1 MNRLR
6 RRAVLRAGVAA
17 VAAACLPGC
26 SGDGYGGPERSLTV
40 AGGESGGFYLAFAEL
55 LAAEINA
62 AEPRLRATAR
72 TTEGSLANIDLLRS
86 GQAQLA
92 LVLADTAQAAGS
104 GELPGGRPTP
114 LRALGRVYENYMQV
128 VVPANSAL
136 HALSDLAGR
145 TMSTG
150 APGSGASLFGQ
161 RLLTAT
167 GLTTAGAPP
176 TPGRPTSPVTTVQ
189 LRLADA
195 VAALTSGRVDALLWS
210 SGVPTPT
217 LSQLDE
223 RLGIRLLPLD
233 SALPPLRATHGAVYE
248 RVTVPAGAYRLV
260 REVPTVGVANLLLC
274 SPDLPDAVAAA
285 VAAVLVRRAARLV
298 PREAS
303 GTQFL
308 DVRTL
313 IGTGG
318 VPLHPGAAAVYRA
331 VHG

>member
-1 MNRLR
+1 MSGACR
-6 RRAVLRAGVAA
+6 RSVLRAGLAGVL
-17 VAAACLPGC
+17 AACVPAC
-26 SGDGYGGPERSLTV
+26 STGGYTGPERVLSV

-55 LAAEINA
+55 LAAETSA
-62 AEPRLRATAR
+62 AEPRLRTTALP
-72 TTEGSLANIDLLRS
+72 TEGSLANVELLRS
-86 GQAQLA
+86 GRAQLG
-92 LVLADTAQAAGS
+92 LVLADTAQAALA
-104 GELPGGRPTP
+104 GELPGGQRTP

-128 VVPANSAL
+128 VVPANSTASIV
-136 HALSDLAGR
+136 ADLAGR
-145 TMSTG
+145 TLSLG

-161 RLLTAT
+161 RLLAAT
-167 GLTTAGAPP
+167 GLSSGDSSAG
-176 TPGRPTSPVTTVQ
+176 TPRVNVVQ

-195 VAALTSGRVDALLWS
+195 VTALTSGRVDALLWS

-217 LSQLDE
+217 LTQLDE

-233 SALPPLRATHGAVYE
+233 SALPALRARHGLVYE

-274 SPDLPDAVAAA
+274 SPDLPDDVAAA
-285 VAAVLVRRAARLV
+285 VTRVLVERAARLV
-298 PREAS
+298 PKEAL

-313 IGTGG
+313 VGTSG
-318 VPLHPGAAAVYRA
+318 VPLHPGAAEVYRA